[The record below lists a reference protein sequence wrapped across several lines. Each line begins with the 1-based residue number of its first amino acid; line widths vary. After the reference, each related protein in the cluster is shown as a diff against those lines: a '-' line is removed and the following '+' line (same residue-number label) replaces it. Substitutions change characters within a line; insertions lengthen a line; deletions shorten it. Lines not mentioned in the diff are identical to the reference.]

1 MTIEV
6 NWDNEKHTIVR
17 YIFQKGWS
25 WDEVDPAFKI
35 ADSLMSSVDHK
46 VDVIMD
52 FSPSSLLVPKGA
64 FTHAQRALS
73 NARHPNLATTVIVG
87 SRFVQAITD
96 LARKVARRSAGDWDL
111 LFTTT
116 LAEAYS
122 MLEKRA
128 QKGTTVE

>member
-1 MTIEV
+1 MTIAV
-6 NWDNEKHTIVR
+6 AWDNEKKTIIR
-17 YIFQKGWS
+17 YEFQKGWS

-35 ADSLMSSVDHK
+35 ADGLMSSVDHK

-64 FTHAQRALS
+64 LTHAQRALS
-73 NARHPNLATTVIVG
+73 NPRHDNLASTVIVG

-96 LARKVARRSAGDWDL
+96 LARKVARKSNDEWDL
-111 LFTTT
+111 MFTVT

-122 MLEKRA
+122 VLENRA
-128 QKGTTVE
+128 SKGKAN

>member
-6 NWDNEKHTIVR
+6 NWDSEKHTIVR
-17 YIFQKGWS
+17 YVFQKGWS
-25 WDEVDPAFKI
+25 WDEVDPAFK
-35 ADSLMSSVDHK
+35 AAAALMDTVDYK

-73 NARHPNLATTVIVG
+73 NPRHPNIATTVVVG

-96 LARKVARRSAGDWDL
+96 LARKVARKSANDWDL
-111 LFTTT
+111 LFTIT
-116 LAEAYS
+116 LAEAYNA
-122 MLEKRA
+122 LENRA
-128 QKGTTVE
+128 SKGNAT

>member
-73 NARHPNLATTVIVG
+73 NERHTNLATTVIVG
-87 SRFVQAITD
+87 SRFVQAIAD
-96 LARKVARRSAGDWDL
+96 LAFSQDAASGA
-111 LFTTT
+111 
-116 LAEAYS
+116 
-122 MLEKRA
+122 
-128 QKGTTVE
+128 